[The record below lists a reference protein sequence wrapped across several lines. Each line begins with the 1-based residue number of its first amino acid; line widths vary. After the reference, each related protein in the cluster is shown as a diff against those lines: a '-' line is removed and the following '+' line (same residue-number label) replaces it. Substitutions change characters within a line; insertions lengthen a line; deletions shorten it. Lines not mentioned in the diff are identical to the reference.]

1 MPHPSSLTHAYAASL
16 IEFGSGKSCLD
27 PLSRPASHSA
37 LRFLRP
43 LWLGLACSA
52 TSLAIAD
59 ESNQLDTVSVN
70 ASVPDQN
77 TDPLPEAATASRLGL
92 SMRETPA
99 TVDIIG
105 RDEIEQEG
113 LRNLIEL
120 YRNAPG
126 VSAGNIPGSPASV
139 SMRGFTDVGYLFN
152 GTRAVDPSLMSRNMN
167 TWNLERVE
175 ILKGPA
181 SVLNGTGAL
190 AGSIN
195 LITKRPDVSAD
206 AYDGMLSY
214 GSNDTVNLGLGINK
228 VLTDTAA
235 LRADFS
241 HDESDGF
248 VDDTNSR
255 TDAFTTSLLLTPT
268 DELTLSFD
276 LDLYS
281 DKYSTPYQ
289 GAPLLPASVAHDPS
303 DVVSGGLVLDE
314 SIRDNNYNVENG
326 IMESDSQWFRA
337 RVDYQLNE
345 NWKLANELGFYNA
358 DRNWANSEDFTYNTG
373 TGQLDRLTTIITHR
387 QKSASE
393 RFFAVYDGKLGERRH
408 RFTAGVDFRYTDFFS
423 ERRFGTTTS
432 VDPFNPNRGELP
444 SDNASNY
451 PYRVNYDSTVTT
463 QGVFLEDALN
473 LTPNWLLVGGARYD
487 YSDLDRRIDDLITNT
502 RTDFGQTY
510 ESFSW
515 RLGTIYD
522 LNNNTQLFAQYN
534 RAATPITSLV
544 LSSQSRAGF
553 DLSEGRSME
562 AGVRT
567 NFWDRR
573 ATLTAAVY
581 RIDQDDI
588 LTRDPSNPALTVQGG
603 SQRSEGGELDL
614 TLQLL
619 PQWWLRLSAAHVDAK
634 YTDLTDGSGNDLTG
648 NRPTNVPDD
657 TYAATSA
664 YTFSPVSL
672 TVGGAIRHTGDFYTS
687 SSNDYKVAS
696 RTLLDA
702 WVSHPLGK
710 GTLTLRGRNL
720 TDEFY
725 ADWSGYSATQVYV
738 GAPRTVELG
747 WTGHF

>member
-1 MPHPSSLTHAYAASL
+1 M
-16 IEFGSGKSCLD
+16 
-27 PLSRPASHSA
+27 
-37 LRFLRP
+37 
-43 LWLGLACSA
+43 
-52 TSLAIAD
+52 SLAIAD
-59 ESNQLDTVSVN
+59 DSNQLDTVSVS
-70 ASVPDQN
+70 ASVPDQS

-92 SMRETPA
+92 TMRETPA

-152 GTRAVDPSLMSRNMN
+152 GTRAVDPGLMSRNMN

-181 SVLNGTGAL
+181 SVLHGTGAL

-195 LITKRPDVSAD
+195 LVTKRPDVTAD
-206 AYDGMLSY
+206 SYDGMISY
-214 GSNDTVNLGLGINK
+214 GSNDTVNLGVGANK

-255 TDAFTTSLLLTPT
+255 TDAFTTGLLLTPT
-268 DELTLSFD
+268 EKLTLSFD

-281 DKYSTPYQ
+281 DEYRTPYQ
-289 GAPLLPASVAHDPS
+289 GAPLLPASVARDPS
-303 DVVSGGLVLDE
+303 DAVSGDLVLDE
-314 SIRDNNYNVENG
+314 SIRDNNYNVNNG
-326 IMESDSQWFRA
+326 VMESESQWFRA

-345 NWKLANELGFYNA
+345 HWKLANEMGFYNA
-358 DRNWANSEDFTYNTG
+358 DRNWANSEDFTYNAG

-393 RFFAVYDGKLGERRH
+393 RFYAAYDGKLGELRH
-408 RFTAGVDFRYTDFFS
+408 RFTAGIDLRYTDFFS
-423 ERRFGTTTS
+423 QRRFGDTTS
-432 VDPFNPNRGELP
+432 VDPFNPDRGRLP
-444 SDNASNY
+444 VDNAGNY

-463 QGVFLEDALN
+463 QGVFIEDALN

-487 YSDLDRRIDDLITNT
+487 YSDLNRTIDDLSTDT
-502 RTDFGQTY
+502 STDFGQTY

-522 LNNNTQLFAQYN
+522 LTNNTQLFAQYN

-544 LSSQSRAGF
+544 LSSESRAAF
-553 DLSEGRSME
+553 DLSKGRSME

-567 NFWDRR
+567 DFWDRR

-634 YTDLTDGSGNDLTG
+634 YTELNDGSGNDLAG

-657 TYAATSA
+657 TYTATSA
-664 YTFSPVSL
+664 YTFKPVAL

>member
-1 MPHPSSLTHAYAASL
+1 M
-16 IEFGSGKSCLD
+16 
-27 PLSRPASHSA
+27 
-37 LRFLRP
+37 
-43 LWLGLACSA
+43 
-52 TSLAIAD
+52 SLAIAD
-59 ESNQLDTVSVN
+59 DSNQLDTVSVR
-70 ASVPDQN
+70 ASAPDQS

-92 SMRETPA
+92 TMRETPA

-120 YRNAPG
+120 YRNTPG

-152 GTRAVDPSLMSRNMN
+152 GTRAVDPGLMSRNMN

-181 SVLNGTGAL
+181 SVLHGTGAL

-195 LITKRPDVSAD
+195 LVTKRPDVTANS
-206 AYDGMLSY
+206 YDGMISY
-214 GSNDTVNLGLGINK
+214 GSNDTVNLGVGANK

-241 HDESDGF
+241 HDESDGI

-255 TDAFTTSLLLTPT
+255 TDAFTTGLLLTPT
-268 DELTLSFD
+268 EKLTLSFD

-281 DKYSTPYQ
+281 DEYRTPYQ
-289 GAPLLPASVAHDPS
+289 GAPLLPASVARDPS
-303 DVVSGGLVLDE
+303 DAVSGDLVLDE
-314 SIRDNNYNVENG
+314 SIRDNNYNVNNG
-326 IMESDSQWFRA
+326 VMESESQWFRA

-345 NWKLANELGFYNA
+345 HWKLANEMGFYNA
-358 DRNWANSEDFTYNTG
+358 DRNWANSEDFTYNAG

-393 RFFAVYDGKLGERRH
+393 RFYAAYDGKLGELRH
-408 RFTAGVDFRYTDFFS
+408 RFTAGIDLRYTDFFS
-423 ERRFGTTTS
+423 QRRFGDTTS
-432 VDPFNPNRGELP
+432 VDPFNPDRGRLP
-444 SDNASNY
+444 VDNAGNY

-463 QGVFLEDALN
+463 QGVFIEDALN

-487 YSDLDRRIDDLITNT
+487 YSDLDRTIDDLSTAT
-502 RTDFGQTY
+502 STDFGQTY

-522 LNNNTQLFAQYN
+522 LTNNTQLFAQYN

-544 LSSQSRAGF
+544 LSSESRAAF
-553 DLSEGRSME
+553 DLSKGRSVE

-567 NFWDRR
+567 DFWDRR

-603 SQRSEGGELDL
+603 SQRSKGGELDL

-634 YTDLTDGSGNDLTG
+634 YTELNDGSGNDLAG

-657 TYAATSA
+657 TYTATSA
-664 YTFSPVSL
+664 YTFKPVAL

>member
-1 MPHPSSLTHAYAASL
+1 MPLRRF
-16 IEFGSGKSCLD
+16 FG
-27 PLSRPASHSA
+27 PASHPV
-37 LRFLRP
+37 LRFSQP
-43 LWLGLACSA
+43 LCLIVACSGM
-52 TSLAIAD
+52 SLAIAD
-59 ESNQLDTVSVN
+59 DSNQLDTVSVR
-70 ASVPDQN
+70 ASAPDQS

-92 SMRETPA
+92 TMRETPA

-120 YRNAPG
+120 YRNTPG

-152 GTRAVDPSLMSRNMN
+152 GTRAVDPGLMSRNMN

-181 SVLNGTGAL
+181 SVLHGTGAL

-195 LITKRPDVSAD
+195 LVTKRPDVTANS
-206 AYDGMLSY
+206 YDGMISY
-214 GSNDTVNLGLGINK
+214 GSNDTVNLGVGANK

-241 HDESDGF
+241 HDESDGI

-255 TDAFTTSLLLTPT
+255 TDAFTTGLLLTPT
-268 DELTLSFD
+268 EKLTLSFD

-281 DKYSTPYQ
+281 DEYRTPYQ
-289 GAPLLPASVAHDPS
+289 GAPLLPASVARAPS
-303 DVVSGGLVLDE
+303 DAVSGDLVLDE
-314 SIRDNNYNVENG
+314 SIRDNNYNVNNG
-326 IMESDSQWFRA
+326 VMESESQWFRA

-345 NWKLANELGFYNA
+345 HWKLANEMGFYNA
-358 DRNWANSEDFTYNTG
+358 DRNWANSEDFTYNAG

-393 RFFAVYDGKLGERRH
+393 RFYAAYDGKLGELRH
-408 RFTAGVDFRYTDFFS
+408 RFTAGIDLRYTDFFS
-423 ERRFGTTTS
+423 QRRFGDTTS
-432 VDPFNPNRGELP
+432 VDPFNPDRGRLP
-444 SDNASNY
+444 VDNAGNY

-463 QGVFLEDALN
+463 QGVFIEDALN

-487 YSDLDRRIDDLITNT
+487 YSDLDRTIDDLSTAT
-502 RTDFGQTY
+502 STDFGQTY

-522 LNNNTQLFAQYN
+522 LSNNTQLFAQYN

-544 LSSQSRAGF
+544 LSSESRAAF
-553 DLSEGRSME
+553 DLSKGRSVE
-562 AGVRT
+562 AVVRT
-567 NFWDRR
+567 DFWDRR

-603 SQRSEGGELDL
+603 SQRSKGGELDL

-634 YTDLTDGSGNDLTG
+634 YTELNDGSGNDLAG

-657 TYAATSA
+657 TYTATSA
-664 YTFSPVSL
+664 YTFKPVAL

>member
-1 MPHPSSLTHAYAASL
+1 MSSRRH
-16 IEFGSGKSCLD
+16 FH
-27 PLSRPASHSA
+27 PASHSA
-37 LRFLRP
+37 LRFARP
-43 LWLGLACSA
+43 LWLVLACSSSA
-52 TSLAIAD
+52 FAIAD
-59 ESNQLDTVSVN
+59 SNNQLETVSVD
-70 ASVPDQN
+70 ASAPTQAD
-77 TDPLPEAATASRLGL
+77 DPLPEAATASRLGL
-92 SMRETPA
+92 TMRETPA
-99 TVDIIG
+99 TVDIIA

-139 SMRGFTDVGYLFN
+139 TMRGFTDVGYLFN
-152 GTRAVDPSLMSRNMN
+152 GTRAVDPGLMSRNMN

-181 SVLNGTGAL
+181 SVLHGTGAL

-195 LITKRPDVSAD
+195 LITKRPDVTGDS
-206 AYDGMLSY
+206 YDGMISY
-214 GSNDTVNLGLGINK
+214 GSNDTVNLGLGANK

-248 VDDTNSR
+248 VDDTSSR
-255 TDAFTTSLLLTPT
+255 TNAFTTGLLLTPT
-268 DELTLSFD
+268 DKLTLSFD

-281 DKYSTPYQ
+281 DEYSTPYQ
-289 GAPLLPASVAHDPS
+289 GAPLLPASVARDPS
-303 DVVSGGLVLDE
+303 DVVSGDLLLDE
-314 SIRDNNYNVENG
+314 SSRDTNYNVENG
-326 IMESDSQWFRA
+326 IMESDSQWLRA
-337 RVDYQLNE
+337 RVDYQLNDR
-345 NWKLANELGFYNA
+345 WKLANEIGFYNA
-358 DRNWANSEDFTYNTG
+358 DRNWANSEDFTYNAG

-393 RFFAVYDGKLGERRH
+393 RFFAAYDGKLGELRH
-408 RFTAGVDFRYTDFFS
+408 RFTAGVDLRYTDFFS
-423 ERRFGTTTS
+423 QRRFGDTTS
-432 VDPFNPNRGELP
+432 VDPFNPDRGRLP
-444 SDNASNY
+444 IDNASNY
-451 PYRVNYDSTVTT
+451 SYRMDYDSTVTT
-463 QGVFLEDALN
+463 QGVFVEDALN

-487 YSDLDRRIDDLITNT
+487 YSDLNRTVDDLVANT
-502 RTDFGQTY
+502 SSDFGQTY
-510 ESFSW
+510 ESLSW

-522 LNNNTQLFAQYN
+522 LTNNTQLFAQYN
-534 RAATPITSLV
+534 RAATPITALV
-544 LSSQSRAGF
+544 LSSESRAAF

-567 NFWDRR
+567 DFWNRR

-619 PQWWLRLSAAHVDAK
+619 PQWWLRLNAAHVNAK
-634 YTDLTDGSGNDLTG
+634 YTELSDGSGNDLSG
-648 NRPTNVPDD
+648 NRPTNVPDE

-664 YTFSPVSL
+664 YTLNAIAL

-687 SSNDYKVAS
+687 SGNEYNVAS
-696 RTLLDA
+696 RTLVDA